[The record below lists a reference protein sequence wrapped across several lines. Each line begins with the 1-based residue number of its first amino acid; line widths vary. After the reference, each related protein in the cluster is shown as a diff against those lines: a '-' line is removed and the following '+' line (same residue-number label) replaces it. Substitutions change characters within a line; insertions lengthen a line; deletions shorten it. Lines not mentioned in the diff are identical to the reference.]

1 MIEKMY
7 ADSFDWHRWRLGI
20 KVWRELGVACR
31 RQDIIDKKDV
41 LRKYAIGYIEGKNL
55 PCRIKENEYGVMF
68 LIDDEFCWTH
78 LDEKEFKIC
87 FL

>member
-1 MIEKMY
+1 MY

-41 LRKYAIGYIEGKNL
+41 LRKYAIGYIPGHKL
-55 PCRIKENEYGVMF
+55 FCRPKENNIAVMF
-68 LIDDEFCWTH
+68 LVDDEFQWCHFTN
-78 LDEKEFKIC
+78 EEFEGI
-87 FL
+87 FQNET